1 MVRGSNLTYGGGL
14 PTDVPLQSV
23 AMTSHTTASSIRT
36 AQAVDLTTPVLAALG
51 NSRGVIAQACGDIV
65 AAETAR
71 ADAASRLRTGVEAA
85 DQAVGFILGG
95 NLAGEL
101 AHRTDLAS
109 AIGCTPRQLDR
120 AFSDPSNAGHCDR
133 VLAAVDALVDA
144 MAVASDGE
152 S

>member
-1 MVRGSNLTYGGGL
+1 ML
-14 PTDVPLQSV
+14 PLQSV
-23 AMTSHTTASSIRT
+23 AMTSPTTAPVDT
-36 AQAVDLTTPVLAALG
+36 PAPPVDLTTPVLAAVG
-51 NSRGVIAQACGDIV
+51 NARSVIATACADIV
-65 AAETAR
+65 AAEAAR

-101 AHRTDLAS
+101 AHRTDLAA

-120 AFSDPSNAGHCDR
+120 AFSDPSNAGHCGR
-133 VLAAVDALVDA
+133 VLAAIDALTAA
-144 MAVASDGE
+144 MTAEGDGK

>member
-1 MVRGSNLTYGGGL
+1 ML
-14 PTDVPLQSV
+14 PLQSM
-23 AMTSHTTASSIRT
+23 AMTSPTTAPVDTT
-36 AQAVDLTTPVLAALG
+36 APAVDLTTPVLAAVG
-51 NSRGVIAQACGDIV
+51 NARGVIATACADIV
-65 AAETAR
+65 AAEAAR

-95 NLAGEL
+95 ALAGEL
-101 AHRTDLAS
+101 AHRTDLAA

-144 MAVASDGE
+144 MAVASDDE

>member
-1 MVRGSNLTYGGGL
+1 M
-14 PTDVPLQSV
+14 PLRSV
-23 AMTSHTTASSIRT
+23 AMTSRTTAPVAT
-36 AQAVDLTTPVLAALG
+36 TVPAVDLTTPVLAAVG
-51 NSRGVIAQACGDIV
+51 NARGVIATACADIV
-65 AAETAR
+65 AAEAAR
-71 ADAASRLRTGVEAA
+71 ADAATRLRTGVEAA

-95 NLAGEL
+95 NLAGDLE
-101 AHRTDLAS
+101 HRTDLAA

-120 AFSDPSNAGHCDR
+120 AFSDPSNAGHCHR

>member
-1 MVRGSNLTYGGGL
+1 ML
-14 PTDVPLQSV
+14 PLQSV
-23 AMTSHTTASSIRT
+23 AMTSRTTAPVDT
-36 AQAVDLTTPVLAALG
+36 PAPAVDLTTPVLAAVG
-51 NSRGVIAQACGDIV
+51 NARSVIATACADIV
-65 AAETAR
+65 AAEAAR

-101 AHRTDLAS
+101 AHRTDLAA

-120 AFSDPSNAGHCDR
+120 AFSDPSNAGHCGR
-133 VLAAVDALVDA
+133 VLAAIDALTAA
-144 MAVASDGE
+144 MTAEGDGK

>member
-1 MVRGSNLTYGGGL
+1 ML
-14 PTDVPLQSV
+14 PLQSV
-23 AMTSHTTASSIRT
+23 AMTSRTTAPVDT
-36 AQAVDLTTPVLAALG
+36 PAPAVDLTTPVLAAVG
-51 NSRGVIAQACGDIV
+51 NARGVIATACADIV
-65 AAETAR
+65 AAEAAR

-95 NLAGEL
+95 NLAGKL
-101 AHRTDLAS
+101 AHRTDLAA

-120 AFSDPSNAGHCDR
+120 AFGDPSNSGHCDR

-144 MAVASDGE
+144 MAVATVDE

>member
-1 MVRGSNLTYGGGL
+1 
-14 PTDVPLQSV
+14 
-23 AMTSHTTASSIRT
+23 
-36 AQAVDLTTPVLAALG
+36 VLAAVG
-51 NSRGVIAQACGDIV
+51 NARSVIATACADIV
-65 AAETAR
+65 AAEAAR

-95 NLAGEL
+95 NLAGKL
-101 AHRTDLAS
+101 AHRTDLAA

-120 AFSDPSNAGHCDR
+120 AFSDPSNCGHCDR

-144 MAVASDGE
+144 MAVATVDE